1 MRIIMRDRF
10 KGTAAYWQGK
20 NSIKIGEIS
29 IDAIKEGEAL
39 VEVKYCG
46 ICGTDIA
53 IFNGIHPR
61 AKFPLI
67 MGHEFSGI
75 VREAKSDLLEIGDRV
90 VVNPLISCSDC
101 RPCNEQNEH
110 ICQNLKLLGIDRN
123 GGFAKYA
130 VVDAKKLHKI
140 PEGMDLLT
148 AALVEPFA
156 TAAHAFWKAL
166 PKKDDLILILGGG
179 PIGFA
184 TGLFFKNNGIENI
197 YFSEISDFRL
207 SLLKKFNFR
216 VINPKKEELLEKI
229 KNVSQGN
236 LADIVIVATGTSN
249 PVLTMVSLVKV
260 LGLIILVGIAH
271 EPQVVDLMNI
281 VFKELTVK
289 GVRVYRDLDFAKA
302 LAFVAENQ
310 NVLQNFISEVFPLEK
325 LEDALTVASN
335 PEKSNKVIVEIN

>member
-1 MRIIMRDRF
+1 MRDKF
-10 KGTAAYWQGK
+10 KGTAVYWQGK
-20 NSIKIGEIS
+20 NVIKKGEIS
-29 IDAIKEGEAL
+29 FDTIKEGEAL

-61 AKFPLI
+61 AKYPLI

-75 VREAKSDLLEIGDRV
+75 VREAKSDSLKIGDRV

-101 RPCNEQNEH
+101 RPCNEHNEN

-140 PEGMDLLT
+140 PESMDLLT

-166 PKKDDLILILGGG
+166 PEKDDLILILGGG

-184 TGLFFKNNGIENI
+184 TGLFFKNNGMENI
-197 YFSEISDFRL
+197 FFSEISDFRI
-207 SLLKKFNFR
+207 SLLKKFNFQ
-216 VINPKKEELLEKI
+216 VINPKNEELLEKI

-236 LADIVIVATGTSN
+236 LADIVVMATGSRE
-249 PVLTMVSLVKV
+249 PVLTMVSLAKV
-260 LGLIILVGIAH
+260 LGLIILVGIVH
-271 EPQVVDLMNI
+271 EPPLVDLMNI

-289 GVRVYRDLDFAKA
+289 GARVYRDVDFAKA
-302 LAFVAENQ
+302 IDFVAENQ
-310 NVLQNFISEVFPLEK
+310 NILKNFISEVFPLEK
-325 LEDALTVASN
+325 LEDALKLASN
-335 PEKSNKVIVEIN
+335 PEKSTKVIIEIN